1 MSERL
6 TRFEGFRESARARMT
21 DALAQELTV
30 LWNRATAAGVEPER
44 MAAALETWRGRI
56 QRVARGKVGGAATF
70 VSRTAELGQLV
81 DLARQAGSGQAA
93 TAIIAGEAGVGK
105 TRLITEFTERARH
118 DLNAHVLSG
127 SCVKLGD
134 GVVPYAPLVES
145 LRALLWEQGPE
156 TVRQA
161 AGPAWNDLADLVSDG
176 ADRATPAGPDVG
188 VPGRMRIFSAVRRM
202 LERLGTTAP
211 VVLVFEDLHWADQ
224 STLDLVSY
232 LTRTMAGERTLL
244 ACSHRSALPAGHRL
258 RRMLAEP
265 GFGPRV
271 TSMELPRFT
280 EAELSLFLDEFA
292 PLDRDA
298 ARRYHEVSDGNVFF
312 AEQLAVSGVLSG
324 SADSVEEPVPRSVE
338 ELVLARVSGLSTAAR
353 RVLRVASAA
362 RRADDRLLEAV
373 SGLESDVLD
382 EALNEC
388 QDQGMLVLDAVEGR
402 YVVPHALLGAAVYK
416 AMAPRE
422 RRRLHG
428 EVAQALAAGAGGA
441 FARDWGVV
449 VELAHHWY
457 RARRYPEALVAAV
470 RAGETT
476 MRVRGFHEAASH
488 YRRALI
494 LWDQVAEPEEAARC
508 SREQILLA
516 LADAARWAGHVGQAV
531 AHVQEAVDAAGPHA
545 NPRRL
550 GELYERLGS
559 YQREAR
565 LVREAREA
573 PEDGHAYAEAVRL
586 LAQAAPGEA
595 VYARALSGLAM
606 AEVRAGAYDMAL
618 DRAQEA
624 VVLAHDCGDA
634 GAENRALNAAGVAL
648 AVSGRT
654 AESEPVLRRALDVAD
669 RADRLEDVLRTYSN
683 LARALAFAG
692 DTAGSADQ
700 ARAGLRRAQAL
711 GLAGTRL
718 GGALAG
724 NAGSSLM
731 LLGHWNEAT
740 DLLNEALADRPH
752 AENSARLRLTLA
764 GIEVERGR
772 FADAERLIDELRGQQ
787 QSSDP
792 WLTAALHACEAE
804 LWCWRG
810 QPVRAYGTAFQGL
823 ETTDNALMRLRLCAV
838 GLRAAADHRLR
849 RSGGVL
855 VAGADLVDL
864 ATEEAATLPETA
876 VVQLLR
882 RQCEA
887 EDRRASR
894 ADSAEDWAAVAA
906 GWDGVER
913 PYPAAYARW
922 RQAGAAARDGVA
934 GAAATAIQAT
944 EAAGRL
950 GAEPLRAEAARLV
963 ARLGGDAA
971 GRHTSG
977 DIAGGEG
984 AGGSSGA
991 AGSASSAGG
1000 GTASGGSARGGAP
1013 GSMVADSGAAGGG
1026 AADSAGS
1033 AGGGTASGGSAR
1045 GGAPGSMVADSGAA
1059 GGGAADSASST
1070 GRGSDN
1076 TGAANSGAAGSASSA
1091 SSGVPSSSA
1100 AGSGVTSG
1108 VAAHDGAA
1116 GSASSGSSGVPSSR
1130 AADSGAAGSGVTGGV
1145 AASGGAPGGTGA
1157 GGSTANTAAARGVA
1171 AGDRAAGSAAASAGS
1186 RAAAGGSAVPAV
1198 VPELG
1203 IVALTPREADVLRLL
1218 ATGCSN
1224 REIGSRFRL
1233 AEGTVATHVHRIMRK
1248 LGVQNRTEAAL
1259 WAVRNGLGAGGE

>member
-6 TRFEGFRESARARMT
+6 TRFEGFRDSVRARMT
-21 DALAQELTV
+21 DALAQELNV
-30 LWNRATAAGVEPER
+30 LWNRAAAAGVEPER
-44 MAAALETWRGRI
+44 MAAALETWRGRM
-56 QRVARGKVGGAATF
+56 QRAAHGRVGGAATSFVSTSYVSTPF

-81 DLARQAGSGQAA
+81 DLVRQAGSGRAG
-93 TAIIAGEAGVGK
+93 TAMIAGEAGVGK
-105 TRLITEFTERARH
+105 TRLIAEFTEQARH

-134 GVVPYAPLVES
+134 GVLPYAPLVES
-145 LRALLWEQGPE
+145 LRALLWEKGPE
-156 TVRQA
+156 MVRQV
-161 AGPAWNDLADLVSDG
+161 AGPAWNDLADLVSDVAGGGFGSGGGGSAG
-176 ADRATPAGPDVG
+176 AAGPDVG
-188 VPGRMRIFSAVRRM
+188 VPGRLRIFNAVRRM

-232 LTRTMAGERTLL
+232 LTHTMADERTLL

-258 RRMLAEP
+258 RKMLAEP

-280 EAELSLFLDEFA
+280 EAELTLFLDEFA

-298 ARRYHEVSDGNVFF
+298 TRRYYEVCDGNAFF

-324 SADSVEEPVPRSVE
+324 PADSVEEPVPRSVE
-338 ELVLARVSGLSTAAR
+338 ELVLARVSALSAAAR
-353 RVLRVASAA
+353 RVLRIASAA
-362 RRADDRLLEAV
+362 RRVDDRLLEAV
-373 SGLESDVLD
+373 SGLEPDVLD

-402 YVVPHALLGAAVYK
+402 YVVPHALLGSAVYK

-422 RRRLHG
+422 RRCLHG

-441 FARDWGVV
+441 FARDWGVA
-449 VELAHHWY
+449 VEVAHHWH
-457 RARRYPEALVAAV
+457 RARRRPEALVAAV

-476 MRVRGFHEAASH
+476 MRVRGFPEAVGH
-488 YRRALI
+488 YRRALT
-494 LWDQVAEPEEAARC
+494 LWEQVAEPEESAHC

-516 LADAARWAGHVGQAV
+516 LADAARWAGHAGQAV

-565 LVREAREA
+565 VV

-586 LAQAAPGEA
+586 LAQAAPDEA

-606 AEVRAGAYDMAL
+606 AEVRAGAYDTAL

-624 VVLAHDCGDA
+624 VALAHDCGDA
-634 GAENRALNAAGVAL
+634 AAENKALNAAGVAL

-654 AESEPVLRRALDVAD
+654 AESEPVLRQALDVAD

-683 LARALAFAG
+683 LARTLAFTG

-752 AENSARLRLTLA
+752 AENTARLRLTLA

-772 FADAERLIDELRGQQ
+772 FADAETLIDELRGQH
-787 QSSDP
+787 SGDP

-810 QPVRAYGTAFQGL
+810 QPVRAYGAACRGL
-823 ETTDNALMRLRLCAV
+823 EGTDNALMRLRLCAV

-849 RSGGVL
+849 HSSGIPA
-855 VAGADLVDL
+855 AGGDLVDI

-887 EDRRASR
+887 EHRRASA
-894 ADSAEDWAAVAA
+894 ADSPEDWAAVAA

-922 RQAGAAARDGVA
+922 REATAAVRDGAAGAVATATQAAE
-934 GAAATAIQAT
+934 AAA
-944 EAAGRL
+944 RL

-963 ARLGGDAA
+963 ARLGGGGTA
-971 GRHTSG
+971 GGLTG
-977 DIAGGEG
+977 DIAAESKTIGIAVDEHVASSDT
-984 AGGSSGA
+984 AGGSAARDAA
-991 AGSASSAGG
+991 AGSA
-1000 GTASGGSARGGAP
+1000 
-1013 GSMVADSGAAGGG
+1013 VA
-1026 AADSAGS
+1026 
-1033 AGGGTASGGSAR
+1033 
-1045 GGAPGSMVADSGAA
+1045 
-1059 GGGAADSASST
+1059 
-1070 GRGSDN
+1070 
-1076 TGAANSGAAGSASSA
+1076 
-1091 SSGVPSSSA
+1091 
-1100 AGSGVTSG
+1100 
-1108 VAAHDGAA
+1108 
-1116 GSASSGSSGVPSSR
+1116 
-1130 AADSGAAGSGVTGGV
+1130 
-1145 AASGGAPGGTGA
+1145 
-1157 GGSTANTAAARGVA
+1157 
-1171 AGDRAAGSAAASAGS
+1171 
-1186 RAAAGGSAVPAV
+1186 
-1198 VPELG
+1198 PELG
-1203 IVALTPREADVLRLL
+1203 IASLTPREADVLRLL

-1224 REIGSRFRL
+1224 REIGSRFQL

-1259 WAVRNGLGAGGE
+1259 WAVRNGLGAEGE

>member
-21 DALAQELTV
+21 DALAQELNV
-30 LWNRATAAGVEPER
+30 LWSRAAAAGVEPER
-44 MAAALETWRGRI
+44 MAAALETWRSRI
-56 QRVARGKVGGAATF
+56 QRVARGKVEGAATSF
-70 VSRTAELGQLV
+70 VSRTAELGQLA
-81 DLARQAGSGQAA
+81 DLVRQAGSGRAA
-93 TAIIAGEAGVGK
+93 TAMIAGEAGVGK
-105 TRLITEFTERARH
+105 TRLLTEFTEQARH

-145 LRALLWEQGPE
+145 LRALLWEKGPE
-156 TVRQA
+156 TVRLA
-161 AGPAWNDLADLVSDG
+161 AGPAWNDLADLVSDVAVDGGGVDGGGGG
-176 ADRATPAGPDVG
+176 AVAAAGPDVG
-188 VPGRMRIFSAVRRM
+188 VPGRLRIFSAVRRM

-232 LTRTMAGERTLL
+232 LTHTLTGERTLL

-280 EAELSLFLDEFA
+280 EAELSVFLDEFA
-292 PLDRDA
+292 PLDRNA
-298 ARRYHEVSDGNVFF
+298 VRRYHEVSDGNAFF
-312 AEQLAVSGVLSG
+312 AEQLAVSGVLS
-324 SADSVEEPVPRSVE
+324 ASVEEPVPRSVE
-338 ELVLARVSGLSTAAR
+338 ELVLARVSALSTAAR

-362 RRADDRLLEAV
+362 RRVDDRLLEAV

-382 EALNEC
+382 EALTEC
-388 QDQGMLVLDAVEGR
+388 QDQGMLVMDAVEGR
-402 YVVPHALLGAAVYK
+402 YAVPHALLGAAVYK
-416 AMAPRE
+416 EMAPRE

-441 FARDWGVV
+441 SARDWGVA
-449 VELAHHWY
+449 VEVAYHWY

-476 MRVRGFHEAASH
+476 MRVRGFHEAAGH
-488 YRRALI
+488 YRRALT
-494 LWDQVAEPEEAARC
+494 LWDQVAEPEEAAHC

-565 LVREAREA
+565 VV

-606 AEVRAGAYDMAL
+606 AEVRAGSYDTAL

-634 GAENRALNAAGVAL
+634 GAENKALNAAGVAL

-683 LARALAFAG
+683 LARTLAFAG

-700 ARAGLRRAQAL
+700 ARAGLRRARAL

-772 FADAERLIDELRGQQ
+772 FADAESLIDELRGQQ
-787 QSSDP
+787 QQQIGDP

-810 QPVRAYGTAFQGL
+810 QPVRAYATAFQGL
-823 ETTDNALMRLRLCAV
+823 EGTDNALMRMRLCAV

-855 VAGADLVDL
+855 VAGGDLVDI
-864 ATEEAATLPETA
+864 AAEEAATLPETA
-876 VVQLLR
+876 VVQLLL

-887 EDRRASR
+887 EHHRASG

-922 RQAGAAARDGVA
+922 REAGAAARDTETAGRG
-934 GAAATAIQAT
+934 GAASTALQAV
-944 EAAGRL
+944 EAAARL

-971 GRHTSG
+971 GS
-977 DIAGGEG
+977 
-984 AGGSSGA
+984 
-991 AGSASSAGG
+991 
-1000 GTASGGSARGGAP
+1000 GTASG
-1013 GSMVADSGAAGGG
+1013 
-1026 AADSAGS
+1026 
-1033 AGGGTASGGSAR
+1033 
-1045 GGAPGSMVADSGAA
+1045 
-1059 GGGAADSASST
+1059 
-1070 GRGSDN
+1070 
-1076 TGAANSGAAGSASSA
+1076 
-1091 SSGVPSSSA
+1091 
-1100 AGSGVTSG
+1100 
-1108 VAAHDGAA
+1108 
-1116 GSASSGSSGVPSSR
+1116 
-1130 AADSGAAGSGVTGGV
+1130 
-1145 AASGGAPGGTGA
+1145 
-1157 GGSTANTAAARGVA
+1157 AAARG
-1171 AGDRAAGSAAASAGS
+1171 AAAAT
-1186 RAAAGGSAVPAV
+1186 V

-1203 IVALTPREADVLRLL
+1203 IASLTPREADVLRLL

-1259 WAVRNGLGAGGE
+1259 WAVRNGLGTGGE

>member
-6 TRFEGFRESARARMT
+6 TRFEGFRDSVRARMT
-21 DALAQELTV
+21 DALAQELNV
-30 LWNRATAAGVEPER
+30 LWSRASAAGVEPER
-44 MAAALETWRGRI
+44 MAATLETWRSRL
-56 QRVARGKVGGAATF
+56 QRVAHDKVTVAATSF
-70 VSRTAELGQLV
+70 VGRTAELGQLV
-81 DLARQAGSGQAA
+81 DLVRQAGSGRAA
-93 TAIIAGEAGVGK
+93 TAMIAGEAGVGK
-105 TRLITEFTERARH
+105 TRLLAEFTEQARH
-118 DLNAHVLSG
+118 DVNAHVLSG
-127 SCVKLGD
+127 SCGRLDD

-145 LRALLWEQGPE
+145 LRSLLWEKGPE
-156 TVRQA
+156 MVRQA
-161 AGPAWNDLADLVSDG
+161 AGPAWHDLADLVSDVAG
-176 ADRATPAGPDVG
+176 GTAAAGPDVG
-188 VPGRMRIFSAVRRM
+188 VPGRLRVFSAVRRM

-232 LTRTMAGERTLL
+232 LTHTMDGERTLL

-258 RRMLAEP
+258 RTMLSEP
-265 GFGPRV
+265 GFRPRV

-280 EAELSLFLDEFA
+280 EAELSVFLHEFA
-292 PLDRDA
+292 PLDQDTV
-298 ARRYHEVSDGNVFF
+298 RRYHEVSDGNAFF

-324 SADSVEEPVPRSVE
+324 SVSGSVEEPVPRSVN
-338 ELVLARVSGLSTAAR
+338 ELVLARFSALSAAAR

-362 RRADDRLLEAV
+362 RRVDDRLLEAM
-373 SGLESDVLD
+373 SGLEFDVLD
-382 EALNEC
+382 DALNEC
-388 QDQGMLVLDAVEGR
+388 QDQGMLVMDAVEGR
-402 YVVPHALLGAAVYK
+402 YVVQHALLDAAVYK
-416 AMAPRE
+416 EMAPRE

-441 FARDWGVV
+441 LVRDWGVA
-449 VELAHHWY
+449 VELAYHWY

-488 YRRALI
+488 YRRALT
-494 LWDQVAEPEEAARC
+494 LWDQVAEPEEVADC

-516 LADAARWAGHVGQAV
+516 LADAARWAGHAGQAV
-531 AHVQEAVDAAGPHA
+531 EHVQAAVDAAGPQA
-545 NPRRL
+545 NPRQL

-565 LVREAREA
+565 VV

-586 LAQAAPGEA
+586 LAQAAPDEA

-606 AEVRAGAYDMAL
+606 AEVRAGSYDTAL

-634 GAENRALNAAGVAL
+634 GAENKALNAAGVAL

-683 LARALAFAG
+683 LARTLESAG

-700 ARAGLRRAQAL
+700 ARAGLQRARAL

-740 DLLNEALADRPH
+740 DLLNQALADRPH

-772 FADAERLIDELRGQQ
+772 FADAESLIEELRGQRI
-787 QSSDP
+787 SDP

-823 ETTDNALMRLRLCAV
+823 EATDNVLMRMRLCAL

-849 RSGGVL
+849 RSDGVM
-855 VAGADLVDL
+855 VAGGDLIDI
-864 ATEEAATLPETA
+864 AAEEAATLPEMA
-876 VVQLLR
+876 VVQLLW
-882 RQCEA
+882 RQCGA
-887 EDRRASR
+887 ELQRAAGSD
-894 ADSAEDWAAVAA
+894 AAEHWAVVAA

-922 RQAGAAARDGVA
+922 RQAAAAARDAESAGGGGSASVA
-934 GAAATAIQAT
+934 PALQAAEAAA
-944 EAAGRL
+944 RL
-950 GAEPLRAEAARLV
+950 GAEPLRAEAALLV
-963 ARLGGDAA
+963 ARLGGGDA
-971 GRHTSG
+971 
-977 DIAGGEG
+977 
-984 AGGSSGA
+984 
-991 AGSASSAGG
+991 
-1000 GTASGGSARGGAP
+1000 
-1013 GSMVADSGAAGGG
+1013 
-1026 AADSAGS
+1026 
-1033 AGGGTASGGSAR
+1033 
-1045 GGAPGSMVADSGAA
+1045 
-1059 GGGAADSASST
+1059 
-1070 GRGSDN
+1070 GRGSTIGN
-1076 TGAANSGAAGSASSA
+1076 I
-1091 SSGVPSSSA
+1091 
-1100 AGSGVTSG
+1100 
-1108 VAAHDGAA
+1108 
-1116 GSASSGSSGVPSSR
+1116 
-1130 AADSGAAGSGVTGGV
+1130 AADSGAVRGGTASAGGRAADGGAAGSGTASNIATGGGTAGSG
-1145 AASGGAPGGTGA
+1145 AASDGAAGGA
-1157 GGSTANTAAARGVA
+1157 AAAVA
-1171 AGDRAAGSAAASAGS
+1171 AG
-1186 RAAAGGSAVPAV
+1186 V
-1198 VPELG
+1198 VPELA
-1203 IVALTPREADVLRLL
+1203 IASLTPREADVLRLL

-1224 REIGSRFRL
+1224 REIGGRFHL

-1259 WAVRNGLGAGGE
+1259 WAFKHGVGAGQEGPAPKSE

>member
-6 TRFEGFRESARARMT
+6 TRFEGFRESVRARMT
-21 DALAQELTV
+21 DALAQELNV
-30 LWNRATAAGVEPER
+30 LWSRAAAAGVEPER

-56 QRVARGKVGGAATF
+56 QRVARGKVGGAATSF

-81 DLARQAGSGQAA
+81 DLVRQAGSGRAA
-93 TAIIAGEAGVGK
+93 TAMIAGEAGVGK
-105 TRLITEFTERARH
+105 TRLLTEFTEQARH

-145 LRALLWEQGPE
+145 LRALLWEKGPE
-156 TVRQA
+156 TVRLA
-161 AGPAWNDLADLVSDG
+161 AGPAWNDLADLVSDVAG
-176 ADRATPAGPDVG
+176 STAPAGPDVG
-188 VPGRMRIFSAVRRM
+188 VPGRLRIFGAVRRM

-232 LTRTMAGERTLL
+232 LTHTMVGERTLL
-244 ACSHRSALPAGHRL
+244 ACSHRSMLPVEHRL
-258 RRMLAEP
+258 QRMLAEP

-271 TSMELPRFT
+271 TRLELPRFT
-280 EAELSLFLDEFA
+280 EAELSVFLDEFA

-298 ARRYHEVSDGNVFF
+298 VRRYYEVSAGNAFF

-324 SADSVEEPVPRSVE
+324 SAESVASIESVASAASVASVEEPVPRSVE
-338 ELVLARVSGLSTAAR
+338 ELVLARVSALSVAAR

-362 RRADDRLLEAV
+362 RRVDDRLLEAV
-373 SGLESDVLD
+373 SGLEVDVLD

-388 QDQGMLVLDAVEGR
+388 QDHGMLVLDAVEGR
-402 YVVPHALLGAAVYK
+402 YAVPHALLGAAVYK
-416 AMAPRE
+416 EMAPRE

-441 FARDWGVV
+441 LTRDWGVA
-449 VELAHHWY
+449 VEVAYHWH

-488 YRRALI
+488 YRRALT
-494 LWDQVAEPEEAARC
+494 LWDQVAEPEDAARC

-565 LVREAREA
+565 VV

-606 AEVRAGAYDMAL
+606 AEVRAGSYDTAL

-634 GAENRALNAAGVAL
+634 GAENNALNAAGVAL

-683 LARALAFAG
+683 LARTLAFAG

-700 ARAGLRRAQAL
+700 ARAGLRRARAL

-740 DLLNEALADRPH
+740 DLLNQALADRPH

-772 FADAERLIDELRGQQ
+772 FADAESLIDELREQQ
-787 QSSDP
+787 AGDP

-823 ETTDNALMRLRLCAV
+823 EGTDNALMRLRLCAV

-849 RSGGVL
+849 HSGGVL
-855 VAGADLVDL
+855 VAGGDLVDI
-864 ATEEAATLPETA
+864 AAEEAATLPETA

-887 EDRRASR
+887 EHQRASE

-922 RQAGAAARDGVA
+922 RQAGAAARDGRGDAVA
-934 GAAATAIQAT
+934 TANQAAEAAA
-944 EAAGRL
+944 RL
-950 GAEPLRAEAARLV
+950 GAEPLRAEAARLA
-963 ARLGGDAA
+963 ARLGGNAA
-971 GRHTSG
+971 GSHTTG
-977 DIAGGEG
+977 NIAAGEG
-984 AGGSSGA
+984 IVGSGTASSGGKAASESTAGSAAGDGAANIEAAGSGA
-991 AGSASSAGG
+991 ASSAIS
-1000 GTASGGSARGGAP
+1000 ASGGAP
-1013 GSMVADSGAAGGG
+1013 STAAADSGSAGGG
-1026 AADSAGS
+1026 AA
-1033 AGGGTASGGSAR
+1033 
-1045 GGAPGSMVADSGAA
+1045 
-1059 GGGAADSASST
+1059 
-1070 GRGSDN
+1070 
-1076 TGAANSGAAGSASSA
+1076 
-1091 SSGVPSSSA
+1091 
-1100 AGSGVTSG
+1100 SG
-1108 VAAHDGAA
+1108 VAARDGAA
-1116 GSASSGSSGVPSSR
+1116 A
-1130 AADSGAAGSGVTGGV
+1130 
-1145 AASGGAPGGTGA
+1145 
-1157 GGSTANTAAARGVA
+1157 TA
-1171 AGDRAAGSAAASAGS
+1171 
-1186 RAAAGGSAVPAV
+1186 

-1203 IVALTPREADVLRLL
+1203 IASLTPRETDVLRLL